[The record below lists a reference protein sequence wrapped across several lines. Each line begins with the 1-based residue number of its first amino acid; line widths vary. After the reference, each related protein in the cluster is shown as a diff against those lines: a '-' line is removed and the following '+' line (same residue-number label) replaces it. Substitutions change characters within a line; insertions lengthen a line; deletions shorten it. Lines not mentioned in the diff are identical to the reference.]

1 MPQSGAHGAS
11 PAGRGRGVRASPEPV
26 EGPRGICGEDAAAT
40 GSGTLRNEGISP
52 KGAHAMAACRACPAK
67 LWRSRGGC
75 APLASRACLRTLP
88 RIVIWNVLSRLQN
101 RASGLRWAAIK
112 ARKSSFAPPNKPSDF
127 ACRRWLRSD
136 RSHPRSSSDLP
147 NLPPRYA

>member
-101 RASGLRWAAIK
+101 RGIRRPLGGDQGKEVVVRSPEQAVGFRLPEVASIR
-112 ARKSSFAPPNKPSDF
+112 
-127 ACRRWLRSD
+127 
-136 RSHPRSSSDLP
+136 
-147 NLPPRYA
+147 